1 MTSSVRKS
9 PVEMAEQANRREI
22 VERLVQRDQSA
33 LAELYDRT
41 SSRAFGLAYRVLNDS
56 AAAEDAVQDAFT
68 WLWDNPGRLDPER
81 GSIDS
86 LVMTIVHRRSID
98 AVRARTRRSAI
109 GSDAVRQRLAIE
121 TGDAATEAE
130 AAIDAETVSRLVS
143 ELPGEQRSAIDMAY
157 FQGMTHTE
165 IADASGIALGTVKSR
180 LRLAMN
186 TLRKSFGIGGT
197 S

>member
-1 MTSSVRKS
+1 
-9 PVEMAEQANRREI
+9 MAEQANRREI

>member
-68 WLWDNPGRLDPER
+68 WLWDSPGRLDPER